1 MMLTKW
7 DKRFLRLARE
17 VATWSKDPST
27 QVGCV
32 IAQGKKE
39 LALGYNGFPECIE
52 DKPEWYEDRELKL
65 SLVNHA
71 EKNAR
76 NKVERSSDLVGATIY
91 TWPLAPCGEC
101 AKDIVSW
108 GITRIIAPKGR
119 DICEKETEH
128 VVKHCIKSY
137 SERDT
142 VHDLPIY
149 IQRWFDPSVTYYWCD
164 PSEIDE

>member
-1 MMLTKW
+1 MLTKW

-108 GITRIIAPKGR
+108 GITRIVAPKGR

-128 VVKHCIKSY
+128 VVKHCKTDFKHP
-137 SERDT
+137 R
-142 VHDLPIY
+142 Y
-149 IQRWFDPSVTYYWCD
+149 INGKGSLDCYTTYEPRVTYYWCD